1 MVTAKQASIEFALH
15 WQCALAH
22 HTDRLYFEKINF
34 WRDFFP
40 GLLSDQLA
48 GLSRGRARRNPLPP
62 ASWFPLTTCILFIA
76 FTHHG

>member
-15 WQCALAH
+15 RQCALAH

-40 GLLSDQLA
+40 SL
-48 GLSRGRARRNPLPP
+48 RNPLPP

>member
-40 GLLSDQLA
+40 GLLATS
-48 GLSRGRARRNPLPP
+48 
-62 ASWFPLTTCILFIA
+62 
-76 FTHHG
+76 